1 MSRMIEGTA
10 VSSREKTYYCLES
23 DAKTE
28 IFVQGQFTVVFTSV
42 INQRKKN
49 YTMLSGLFHEDFYED
64 EMTSLYQGH

>member
-10 VSSREKTYYCLES
+10 VSSREKTYCLES

-42 INQRKKN
+42 NNQRKKN
-49 YTMLSGLFHEDFYED
+49 YTMLSGLFHEDFY
-64 EMTSLYQGH
+64 